1 MKNAEHRALRTEDR
15 GLRHPRLRHRP
26 GIESCDGGLDCRDQV
41 EIEAPR
47 LVHADT
53 FVEIPEDALFA
64 WRRDQ
69 RPCDDCPANPS
80 PQVVWSRARQASC
93 TGSPSAAIVA
103 MAAHL
108 RFGSCSSRSS

>member
-1 MKNAEHRALRTEDR
+1 MKSAEHRALRTEDR

-26 GIESCDGGLDCRDQV
+26 GSECCDGGLDCRDLV

-69 RPCDDCPANPS
+69 RPCDDCPAKLL
-80 PQVVWSRARQASC
+80 VD
-93 TGSPSAAIVA
+93 
-103 MAAHL
+103 
-108 RFGSCSSRSS
+108 